1 MFQEYSD
8 AAISDAA
15 ERAGLKEFIAR
26 QEYGMETR
34 IRESGNNLSGGEK
47 QRIAV
52 TRALPVSYTHLTLPT
67 KIAV

>member
-15 ERAGLKEFIAR
+15 EHAGLKELIAR

-34 IRESGNNLSGGEK
+34 IRESGNNLSGGENK
-47 QRIAV
+47 GLLL
-52 TRALPVSYTHLTLPT
+52 RAHCC
-67 KIAV
+67 AMRAC